1 VGPGGVGIGY
11 DPPVYARGGL
21 DGLYVNGRVGIGTT
35 NPSSGGGANSLG
47 GALLDVYA
55 TGTGV
60 SSNVN
65 ISAGCD
71 GSPSTAN
78 KASIIFNTKGA
89 GGGIVNGGITHQ
101 YFTAGSGTYGFNF
114 QPFGLVSSVM
124 SILGSG
130 NVGIGTTNPG
140 YPLFVNYTNSSG
152 GVNETGIYINNT
164 AKTNSSQMSLGG
176 GNVYSVIAQGSFG
189 LPSNGFSIYNTTK
202 SSSPFNI
209 TSAGGVG
216 IGAVSPET
224 PLDVT
229 TTFAS
234 TGLTNSST
242 LWLGALT
249 NLSGATSGANYTGS
263 TYHAGDNNSQSLLIY
278 AGGVYPNGA
287 GIIQSKDTLGVRNY
301 GQRLLLNPDGGFVGI
316 GTTNP
321 GGLLQI
327 GSGGTCFTTAQNTNT
342 KTAFDAGINII
353 SGVGYYSGFLQVHVN
368 YSGYDRTV
376 ALLYHYCACKNS
388 TGGNI
393 VVNATLLNS
402 AVTTSG
408 EFNATCTFT
417 PVNGT
422 TFNIRLQTSGTRAG
436 SGTVAYN
443 ATINGI
449 PG

>member
-1 VGPGGVGIGY
+1 VGGVLGGGQFWLQQMWTSDATFNPGIGTYAILLNPRGGGVGIG
-11 DPPVYARGGL
+11 
-21 DGLYVNGRVGIGTT
+21 TT
-35 NPSSGGGANSLG
+35 
-47 GALLDVYA
+47 
-55 TGTGV
+55 
-60 SSNVN
+60 
-65 ISAGCD
+65 
-71 GSPSTAN
+71 GS
-78 KASIIFNTKGA
+78 
-89 GGGIVNGGITHQ
+89 
-101 YFTAGSGTYGFNF
+101 
-114 QPFGLVSSVM
+114 
-124 SILGSG
+124 
-130 NVGIGTTNPG
+130 PG

-216 IGAVSPET
+216 IGALSPET

-301 GQRLLLNPDGGFVGI
+301 GQRLLLNPDGGRVGI

-321 GGLLQI
+321 GTTLDVAGDVKAYNMTQLNKGVTAGGAAALGTITFVASWSTTQGDGDKPLVIEVIQTVGAGGGAYTTRVFHVPLYTYNDGVSNPQVAASTQI
-327 GSGGTCFTTAQNTNT
+327 A
-342 KTAFDAGINII
+342 
-353 SGVGYYSGFLQVHVN
+353 
-368 YSGYDRTV
+368 
-376 ALLYHYCACKNS
+376 
-388 TGGNI
+388 
-393 VVNATLLNS
+393 
-402 AVTTSG
+402 TSG
-408 EFNATCTFT
+408 SLGATPTVSPAAGRTSATSVTIQASPGYPPTGSNRTHTIHARAICAPPGIGNLYFT
-417 PVNGT
+417 
-422 TFNIRLQTSGTRAG
+422 
-436 SGTVAYN
+436 
-443 ATINGI
+443 
-449 PG
+449 